1 MAALLPGSSLNL
13 IPDGDDVKRDGLS
26 TLGAIPRQKV
36 LSQNAPVEAKVLQ
49 ASDLLDTNTE
59 LGRELIKPYRLFYIY
74 HDVIDATGDHG
85 VEREVLDA
93 CGKAIEQILR
103 LLKRICNSLNGT
115 HVIITADHGFLY
127 QRRKIEDPDKSPLPK
142 TEDIIKTNRRYV
154 LRSQHLAEEGTLL
167 FPVPYAESKHS
178 VVVPRGSIRFR
189 YSGKGA
195 QYVHGGASLQEVCV
209 PVITYHHKR
218 AEKGDDGPVQKVG
231 VQVSARAR
239 KVTNNRF
246 RVSLVQSN
254 AVEGRWR
261 GRSVTLG
268 LYDPATGEALTD
280 LKTIELSSPSTNATE
295 REFPQTLTVT
305 AVNPPSTAYLI
316 VRDADDD
323 EELIRESWTVSLGI
337 INDFGDF

>member
-1 MAALLPGSSLNL
+1 M
-13 IPDGDDVKRDGLS
+13 
-26 TLGAIPRQKV
+26 
-36 LSQNAPVEAKVLQ
+36 
-49 ASDLLDTNTE
+49 
-59 LGRELIKPYRLFYIY
+59 
-74 HDVIDATGDHG
+74 
-85 VEREVLDA
+85 
-93 CGKAIEQILR
+93 
-103 LLKRICNSLNGT
+103 
-115 HVIITADHGFLY
+115 
-127 QRRKIEDPDKSPLPK
+127 
-142 TEDIIKTNRRYV
+142 
-154 LRSQHLAEEGTLL
+154 
-167 FPVPYAESKHS
+167 
-178 VVVPRGSIRFR
+178 VPRGSVRF
-189 YSGKGA
+189 SVQGAGA

-209 PVITYHHKR
+209 PVISYHHKR

-268 LYDPATGEALTD
+268 LYDPATGESLTD
-280 LKTIELSSPSTNATE
+280 LKTIELSSPSANATE